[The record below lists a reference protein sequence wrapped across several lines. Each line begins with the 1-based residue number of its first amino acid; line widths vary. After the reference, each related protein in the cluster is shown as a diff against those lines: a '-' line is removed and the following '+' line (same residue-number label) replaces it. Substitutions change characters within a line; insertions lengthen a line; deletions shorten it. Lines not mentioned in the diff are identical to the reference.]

1 MGNKKEYT
9 FSSEIDDKI
18 NGFSLA
24 LTFVIVG
31 IGLSIVPNF
40 FEISIVTEVIRWL
53 FIIIGTLGFFV
64 EISKTKKKLNVKGFS
79 DLGAGILIAII
90 GVYILKLFN
99 NIISK
104 VIFFLFITFGL
115 YATISGMLKV
125 IYSIYENIRN
135 SKYNNQVSKKVMLSD
150 LTIFLTQILGLI
162 LVALQLLE
170 VVK

>member
-104 VIFFLFITFGL
+104 VI
-115 YATISGMLKV
+115 Y
-125 IYSIYENIRN
+125 
-135 SKYNNQVSKKVMLSD
+135 QVC
-150 LTIFLTQILGLI
+150 
-162 LVALQLLE
+162 
-170 VVK
+170 

>member
-24 LTFVIVG
+24 LTFVIIG

-40 FEISIVTEVIRWL
+40 FEVSIITGVIRWL
-53 FIIIGTLGFFV
+53 FIIIGTLVFLV

-79 DLGAGILIAII
+79 DLGAGILVVIS
-90 GVYILKLFN
+90 GVFILKLFN

-115 YATISGMLKV
+115 YATI
-125 IYSIYENIRN
+125 
-135 SKYNNQVSKKVMLSD
+135 
-150 LTIFLTQILGLI
+150 
-162 LVALQLLE
+162 
-170 VVK
+170 